1 MSIRSD
7 RPRAETPLRPALR
20 DPTADRALAMVAKAE
35 ARGEYRAVAAHE
47 PMPADWE
54 APESV
59 AEYVER
65 KAATRTRITSLRD
78 LRDTEAALRIPD
90 PTRMRQLGLGI
101 VSLNNEQFRL
111 SQWARAHAAAHP
123 AGDGARSVQPNT
135 PPTEENRRR
144 YMQVITNGGAA
155 MLLCDLYGALYERL
169 GGEVPTDAERRLLG
183 DVRRYLKAEHGVDPM
198 TGVRLRGEA

>member
-20 DPTADRALAMVAKAE
+20 DPTADRAL
-35 ARGEYRAVAAHE
+35 
-47 PMPADWE
+47 
-54 APESV
+54 
-59 AEYVER
+59 
-65 KAATRTRITSLRD
+65 
-78 LRDTEAALRIPD
+78 
-90 PTRMRQLGLGI
+90 
-101 VSLNNEQFRL
+101 
-111 SQWARAHAAAHP
+111 
-123 AGDGARSVQPNT
+123 
-135 PPTEENRRR
+135 
-144 YMQVITNGGAA
+144 A